1 LQHLEAVEPA
11 EQETMEQLQETLQT
25 QQDLVDLV
33 YQIQSQD
40 RLSLEV
46 AEEAEALTM
55 VGDQAVDLEAEALQE
70 LREPMV

>member
-1 LQHLEAVEPA
+1 
-11 EQETMEQLQETLQT
+11 
-25 QQDLVDLV
+25 V

>member
-70 LREPMV
+70 LRELMV